1 MQNKIIT
8 ELLSMASKEKSLVL
22 QRFFKTGKG
31 EYGEGDVFCGI
42 TVPNIRKYVK
52 KIYSEICFVDLQYFL
67 HSKYHEFRLFGLLV
81 LIEKYEKEKIFEDKQ
96 KIIDFY
102 ISNLDYVNNWDLVD
116 LTCYKL
122 LGKFLYDFN
131 LNRQLLYEFA
141 ISKNMWKRRIA
152 IVSTMYFV
160 KKNDFADTL
169 KIAKILIGDKEGLLQ
184 KAVGWLL
191 REVGKKDINILKNFM
206 LENIKSLQNITFN
219 YATEKFTKGEK
230 EYFKSLKNS
239 SNY

>member
-1 MQNKIIT
+1 M
-8 ELLSMASKEKSLVL
+8 
-22 QRFFKTGKG
+22 
-31 EYGEGDVFCGI
+31 
-42 TVPNIRKYVK
+42 
-52 KIYSEICFVDLQYFL
+52 
-67 HSKYHEFRLFGLLV
+67 
-81 LIEKYEKEKIFEDKQ
+81 IEKYEKEKIFEDKQ

-102 ISNLDYVNNWDLVD
+102 ISNIDYVNNWDLVD

-219 YATEKFTKGEK
+219 YVTEKFTKGEK